1 MLRKTLISMA
11 VSGALYVSSGYA
23 LELGELTS
31 QSTIDEPYRGRIQV
45 TDAAGLTPD
54 DITVRLGSES
64 EFRQAGLAPST
75 VLSQLNFSV
84 VRENGQLAVLVQ
96 SQAPLEAQQLQF
108 VLAARWPSG
117 QVVREYQTPINQ
129 SALVERA
136 QPEVIQSAQPS
147 SAGSNQ
153 VFRQETTA
161 ANQMA
166 TASELNVRK
175 GNTLWSIAGANRPS
189 SQLTIYQTMMAIQA
203 LNKDAF
209 YANNINLLREGA
221 VLRLPTQEQIE
232 LFNRATSQQEFER
245 QHAAWMALKNAGRIN
260 EVVNQ
265 EQLNTQA
272 QSNTQPAPATPT
284 GDQLK
289 LASGQ
294 SVLPEADASSN
305 AADVQ
310 RITDLESELSATN
323 ELLDKETREKQEI
336 SDQLSEVN
344 EQLATLER
352 LISLKD
358 QQMAELQRQ
367 FTSAQQAL
375 QEQKNT
381 VDQLLEADQLRR
393 EQAAAQEESV
403 SNKVFGN
410 PIILSISGVVLL
422 LLGLLAGMMIKRSGR
437 KKDKQEKDTS
447 EYDLAPAVTAAA
459 AGAGVA
465 TVAAASEPEPE
476 LEQSTDND
484 IEEED
489 PFAFD
494 FDVDNEAED
503 AFSGFDESVVSSQVE
518 SVSEPEPAEAEE
530 NFDEFDIPE
539 LDEEVSESETD
550 DFEDA
555 LGIEMDELADED
567 DVSKED
573 PFAEFE
579 IEDTDSQEEATSEN
593 DDFDN
598 ESAFD
603 LEDTLGELA
612 SDDELDDFD
621 TDIADVELDVDAE
634 LDPVEVDDD
643 SEQFSEEESFVSNLL
658 SEGDD
663 DQEDADESSVFDR
676 EPDEALA
683 ESIDEALAEAQ
694 QDEEDFGGMEVPE
707 FGEEEAAA
715 ESDESDDEEEIDFFD
730 ASGDEVATKLDLAR
744 AYMDMG
750 DEEGARVILEDVV
763 ASGNE
768 SQIAE
773 AQSMME
779 RMFPSE

>member
-11 VSGALYVSSGYA
+11 VSGALYVSSSYA

-31 QSTIDEPYRGRIQV
+31 QSAIDEPYRGRIQL
-45 TDAAGLTPD
+45 TDADGLAPA

-75 VLSQLNFSV
+75 ILAQLNFSV
-84 VRENGQLAVLVQ
+84 IRENGQLAVLVQ
-96 SQAPLEAQQLQF
+96 SQEPLEVQELQF

-129 SALVERA
+129 SALVEKA
-136 QPEVIQSAQPS
+136 QPEVIQSIQPQPS
-147 SAGSNQ
+147 ANPTNQ
-153 VFRQETTA
+153 VFRQETAT
-161 ANQMA
+161 ANQMQ

-189 SQLTIYQTMMAIQA
+189 NQLTIYQTMMAIQA
-203 LNKDAF
+203 LNQDAF

-221 VLRLPTQEQIE
+221 VLRLPTQEQIA
-232 LFNRATSQQEFER
+232 LFNKATSQAEFER
-245 QHAAWMALKNAGRIN
+245 QHAAWMALKNAGRIDD
-260 EVVNQ
+260 VVNQ

-272 QSNTQPAPATPT
+272 QSNTTPAPPAKT

-305 AADVQ
+305 AVDTQ
-310 RITDLESELSATN
+310 RISDLESELSATN
-323 ELLDKETREKQEI
+323 ELLDKETREKEEL
-336 SDQLSEVN
+336 SDKLSDVN

-393 EQAAAQEESV
+393 EQAAAEEESF
-403 SNKVFGN
+403 SNKIFGN

-422 LLGLLAGMMIKRSGR
+422 LLGLLAGMLIKRSGR
-437 KKDKQEKDTS
+437 KKEPEVKDTT
-447 EYDLAPAVTAAA
+447 EFDLAPAAAA
-459 AGAGVA
+459 ATAAGAAVVA
-465 TVAAASEPEPE
+465 TEAVAESQPEPE
-476 LEQSTDND
+476 QQDYD
-484 IEEED
+484 VEEED

-494 FDVDNEAED
+494 FDVDNEAD
-503 AFSGFDESVVSSQVE
+503 DGFDGFDESVASTQTEVTQ
-518 SVSEPEPAEAEE
+518 PEEDG
-530 NFDEFDIPE
+530 FDEFEIPE
-539 LDEEVSESETD
+539 LDETVSEPENESDEL
-550 DFEDA
+550 EDA
-555 LGIEMDELADED
+555 LGIEMDELADEED
-567 DVSKED
+567 EASDD

-579 IEDTDSQEEATSEN
+579 IEDADAQDSSSEVDASEEN
-593 DDFDN
+593 DDFN
-598 ESAFD
+598 
-603 LEDTLGELA
+603 LEDTLGEFE
-612 SDDELDDFD
+612 SQSSELD
-621 TDIADVELDVDAE
+621 LDDSQDE
-634 LDPVEVDDD
+634 QVDDLS
-643 SEQFSEEESFVSNLL
+643 SEFELPEADDDQFSEEESFVSNLL
-658 SEGDD
+658 NDEES
-663 DQEDADESSVFDR
+663 DQADSDESSVFDR
-676 EPDEALA
+676 EPDAALA

-694 QDEEDFGGMEVPE
+694 QDEDDFGGLDVPE

>member
-11 VSGALYVSSGYA
+11 VSGALYVSSSYA

-31 QSTIDEPYRGRIQV
+31 QSAIDEPYRGRIQL
-45 TDAAGLTPD
+45 TDADGLAPA

-75 VLSQLNFSV
+75 ILAQLNFSV
-84 VRENGQLAVLVQ
+84 IRENGQLAVLVQ
-96 SQAPLEAQQLQF
+96 SQEPLEVQELQF

-129 SALVERA
+129 SALVEKA
-136 QPEVIQSAQPS
+136 QPEVIQSIQPQP
-147 SAGSNQ
+147 AANPTNQ
-153 VFRQETTA
+153 VFRQETAT
-161 ANQMA
+161 ANQMQ

-189 SQLTIYQTMMAIQA
+189 NQLTIYQTMMAIQA
-203 LNKDAF
+203 LNQDAF

-221 VLRLPTQEQIE
+221 VLRLPTQEQIA
-232 LFNRATSQQEFER
+232 LFNKATSQAEFER
-245 QHAAWMALKNAGRIN
+245 QHAAWMALKNAGRIDD
-260 EVVNQ
+260 VVNQ

-272 QSNTQPAPATPT
+272 QSNTTPAPPAKT

-305 AADVQ
+305 AADTQ
-310 RITDLESELSATN
+310 RISDLESELSATN
-323 ELLDKETREKQEI
+323 ELLDKETREKEEL
-336 SDQLSEVN
+336 SDKLSDVN

-393 EQAAAQEESV
+393 EQAAAEEESF
-403 SNKVFGN
+403 SNKIFGN

-422 LLGLLAGMMIKRSGR
+422 LLGLLAGMLIKRSGR
-437 KKDKQEKDTS
+437 KKEPEVKDTT
-447 EYDLAPAVTAAA
+447 EFDLAPAAAA
-459 AGAGVA
+459 ATAGAAAVVA
-465 TVAAASEPEPE
+465 TEAVAENEPE
-476 LEQSTDND
+476 QQDYD
-484 IEEED
+484 VEEED

-494 FDVDNEAED
+494 FDVDNEAD
-503 AFSGFDESVVSSQVE
+503 DGFDGFDESVASTQTEVTQT
-518 SVSEPEPAEAEE
+518 EE
-530 NFDEFDIPE
+530 DGFDEFEIPE
-539 LDEEVSESETD
+539 LDETVSEPENESDEL
-550 DFEDA
+550 EDA
-555 LGIEMDELADED
+555 LGIEMDELADEED
-567 DVSKED
+567 EANDD

-579 IEDTDSQEEATSEN
+579 IEDADAQDSTSEVDSTEEN
-593 DDFDN
+593 DDFN
-598 ESAFD
+598 
-603 LEDTLGELA
+603 LEDTLGDFE
-612 SDDELDDFD
+612 SQSSELDIDD
-621 TDIADVELDVDAE
+621 SQDEQ
-634 LDPVEVDDD
+634 VDDLS
-643 SEQFSEEESFVSNLL
+643 SEFELPEPEADDDQFSEEESFVSNLL
-658 SEGDD
+658 NDEES
-663 DQEDADESSVFDR
+663 DQADSDESSVFDR
-676 EPDEALA
+676 EPDAALA

-694 QDEEDFGGMEVPE
+694 QDEDDFGGLDVPE